1 MKIYLIS
8 DDNVV
13 SRKLKENIE
22 KRSLNKHQTIII
34 KDCLNID
41 LKNCIGIII
50 DIIKISSIELEKF
63 FIAFGSIPIAYFIEE
78 SNKKYL
84 NKNSIRIYK
93 EKINDLVVDRLIEYF
108 ERYSNLLLQY
118 IFLKDKNSYVR
129 VFYDKILYIYK
140 EGNYICYVD
149 ENRKKYKKRGN
160 IIDIID
166 NLPEYFVEI
175 TYHTFINI
183 YYITQLN
190 MELRNVQLKGN
201 VVLPVS
207 NSKLKGLKKILTF
220 FN

>member
-22 KRSLNKHQTIII
+22 KRSLNKHETIII

-129 VFYDKILYIYK
+129 VFYDKIIYAFLTIFLYLLKCPQSLILSALRAFCFCGK
-140 EGNYICYVD
+140 PHIS
-149 ENRKKYKKRGN
+149 RS
-160 IIDIID
+160 IF
-166 NLPEYFVEI
+166 LYFRYQ
-175 TYHTFINI
+175 TW
-183 YYITQLN
+183 
-190 MELRNVQLKGN
+190 LK
-201 VVLPVS
+201 S
-207 NSKLKGLKKILTF
+207 W
-220 FN
+220 